1 MILDRLLKD
10 VDLFADLEDRELKA
24 LASVAVQ
31 KEFARDEFIVRETD
45 PGSAFF
51 FIASGRVKVCLYSE
65 DGQETILS
73 FLDKGDFFGEMALF
87 LDSNRTAN
95 VVALEPTGVLLIH
108 RQQFYS
114 LLQQNFAITK
124 KILGTLCRR
133 LKMANFSID
142 SLAHLDVS
150 GRLAR
155 FLIEEAKGSGKRQ
168 GDYRIIQRYTHS
180 QVAGKISASRET
192 VSRLFAQLK
201 DSGFILVQRDGI
213 YIHRKFLA

>member
-1 MILDRLLKD
+1 MILERLLKD
-10 VDLFADLEDRELKA
+10 VELFADLEARELKA

-31 KEFARDEFIVRETD
+31 KSFARDEFIVRETES
-45 PGSAFF
+45 GSAFF

-73 FLDKGDFFGEMALF
+73 FLDRGDFFGEMALF
-87 LDSNRTAN
+87 LESTRTAN
-95 VVALEPTGVLLIH
+95 VVAIEPTDVLLIH
-108 RQQFYS
+108 RQQFYH
-114 LLQQNFAITK
+114 LLEQNFAITR

-155 FLIEEAKGSGKRQ
+155 FLIEEAKASTRRVGE
-168 GDYRIIQRYTHS
+168 YRVIQRYTH
-180 QVAGKISASRET
+180 QQLAGKISTSRET

-201 DSGFILVQRDGI
+201 ASGFVLVRRDGI
-213 YIHRKFLA
+213 YLHRKFLA

>member
-1 MILDRLLKD
+1 MILERLLKD
-10 VDLFADLEDRELKA
+10 VNLFADLSERELKA
-24 LASVAVQ
+24 LAAVAVQ
-31 KEFARDEFIVRETD
+31 KAFARDEFIVRETD

-51 FIASGRVKVCLYSE
+51 FLVSGRVKVCLYSE

-73 FLDKGDFFGEMALF
+73 FLGKGDFFGEMALF
-87 LDSNRTAN
+87 LESTRTAN
-95 VVALEPTGVLLIH
+95 VVALEPTEVLLIH
-108 RQQFYS
+108 RQQFYH

-155 FLIEEAKGSGKRQ
+155 FLIEEARGSARRQ
-168 GDYRIIQRYTHS
+168 GDYRVIQRYTHL
-180 QVAGKISASRET
+180 QLAGKISASRET
-192 VSRLFAQLK
+192 VSRLFAQMK
-201 DSGFILVQRDGI
+201 ESGFIVVRRDGI
-213 YIHRKFLA
+213 YIHRKFLS

>member
-1 MILDRLLKD
+1 MERLLKD
-10 VDLFADLEDRELKA
+10 VELFSDLTERELKA
-24 LASVAVQ
+24 LAAVAAQ
-31 KEFARDEFIVRETD
+31 KRYARDEFIVRETD

-51 FIASGRVKVCLYSE
+51 FIVSGRVKVCLYSE

-73 FLDKGDFFGEMALF
+73 FLSRGDFFGEMALF
-87 LDSNRTAN
+87 LESTRTAN
-95 VVALEPTGVLLIH
+95 VVAIEPTEVLLIH
-108 RQQFYS
+108 RSQFYS
-114 LLQQNFAITK
+114 LLQQNFAITR

-133 LKMANFSID
+133 LRMANFSID

-155 FLIEEAKGSGKRQ
+155 FLIEEAKASARRQ
-168 GDYRIIQRYTHS
+168 GDYRVIQRYTHL
-180 QVAGKISASRET
+180 QLAGKISASRET

-201 DSGFILVQRDGI
+201 GSGFIVVRRDGI